1 MGLAVT
7 SEILSI
13 GGAYDLGA
21 GRDWPSNTGSK
32 TVSVAAFSDTD
43 GVACLCNDDEGP
55 VCRPLDL
62 LHDDIGP
69 AGEPLQV
76 GDNGDRCREVT
87 VVAMSDTAAVVCWL
101 TSEQEVKNQRGMC
114 KGLSYLSKALA
125 VGDADDAEEFP
136 QADGAATADFTPPK
150 GMNDNTELW
159 QDNDCESW
167 FSVSKRDESNAMAC
181 YSAVGG
187 SMTGR
192 CVELTI
198 PDPTTTVTTGT
209 STETSTSSVHTTTES
224 STTTLTETSTT
235 VTFTTVTTSTQTSS
249 TTPHTTTA
257 TETTTTTP
265 TTELSGGRSAFLA
278 LPALLVA
285 ALAAAQ

>member
-1 MGLAVT
+1 
-7 SEILSI
+7 
-13 GGAYDLGA
+13 
-21 GRDWPSNTGSK
+21 
-32 TVSVAAFSDTD
+32 VAAFSDTD
-43 GVACLCNDDEGP
+43 GVACVCNDDEGP
-55 VCRPLDL
+55 VCTPLDL
-62 LHDDIGP
+62 LHDDIGQ
-69 AGEPLQV
+69 AGEPLQI
-76 GDNGDRCREVT
+76 GDNGDHCREVT

-101 TSEQEVKNQRGMC
+101 TSEQEVKTQRGMC

-150 GMNDNTELW
+150 GSNDNRELW

-187 SMTGR
+187 SMVGR

-198 PDPTTTVTTGT
+198 PDPTTTVTTAT
-209 STETSTSSVHTTTES
+209 STETSTTSQHTTTES
-224 STTTLTETSTT
+224 STTTVTETSTT
-235 VTFTTVTTSTQTSS
+235 ITFTTETTSTQTSS

-257 TETTTTTP
+257 TETTTTT
-265 TTELSGGRSAFLA
+265 TTPSLSGGRSAFLA

-285 ALAAAQ
+285 AVAAAQ